1 METFKGIAVSPGLAI
16 GQVFVLDDVRTRI
29 PRRTVSPQA
38 VDREKRRLAGAIE
51 GAQRELVE
59 LSAQAAER
67 LGPESAKIFDFHQL
81 MLRDPSLTRPIEA
94 RITGDKV
101 TAEYAVQE
109 QFKVLADMFRGMSD
123 VTFRTKVDDVW
134 DLERRLLK
142 HLIGEHRSA
151 LDRLDRPAIVIA
163 RDLTPSQAAAFQ
175 GKPVKGF
182 ATDLGGLTSHTAIF
196 ARALQIPAIVG
207 LGSFSEIAED
217 GDPVI
222 IDGERG
228 VLILNPDEHTLA
240 GYHEA
245 MAIAERD
252 ARALE
257 SIADLPAETTDGTRI
272 FLMGNIE
279 FAEEMRVVIEQGGD
293 GVGLFRT
300 EFLWLTSDHEP
311 TEEEQYEHYKHCLDL
326 AQGREVTFR
335 TFDLGADKYTQERA
349 PEPERNPFLG
359 CRSIRYCLQN
369 VALFRRQMRA
379 MLRASVHGRC
389 RIMFPL
395 ITSDLE
401 LRQAKIIL
409 KDVMEDLDEESVAFD
424 ARVPIG
430 MMVETPSAALMA
442 GSYAGEVDFFSIGT
456 NDLIQY
462 TLAVDRT
469 NEKVQNLYSAA
480 HPAVLKLVK
489 DVIRA
494 GRRHE
499 IPVSLCGEVAGDI
512 QFTLLLMGLGLR
524 TLSVTPSR
532 LPYLKRI
539 VRSVDIPTCERL
551 ARTACSFESE
561 RQVTAYLRDQARKII
576 PEAFDG
582 RSVDPG
588 FSAR

>member
-29 PRRTVSPQA
+29 PRRTVASGA
-38 VDREKRRLAGAIE
+38 TGNEKKRLAGAIE
-51 GAQRELVE
+51 GAQKELVS

-67 LGPESAKIFDFHQL
+67 LGSESAKIFDFHQL
-81 MLRDPSLTRPIEA
+81 MLRDRSLTQPIEA
-94 RITGDKV
+94 RIENEKV

-109 QFKVLADMFRGMSD
+109 QFKVLAEMFRGMSD
-123 VTFRTKVDDVW
+123 ATFRTKVDDVW

-142 HLIGEHRSA
+142 HLIGEHTSA
-151 LDRLDRPAIVIA
+151 LDRLDRPAVVIA
-163 RDLTPSQAAAFQ
+163 RDLTPSQTAAFQ

-222 IDGERG
+222 VDGERG
-228 VLILNPDEHTLA
+228 VLILKPDEHTLA

-245 MAIAERD
+245 IEIAERD

-279 FAEEMRVVIEQGGD
+279 FADEMGVVIEQGGD

-311 TEEEQYEHYKHCLDL
+311 TEDEQYAHYKRCLDL

-349 PEPERNPFLG
+349 LDPERNPFLG

-369 VALFRRQMRA
+369 VPMFKRQLRA
-379 MLRASVHGRC
+379 ILRASVHGSG

-409 KDVMEDLDEESVAFD
+409 KDVMEDLDEEGIAYD
-424 ARVPIG
+424 ARMPIG
-430 MMVETPSAALMA
+430 MMVETPAAALMA
-442 GSYAGEVDFFSIGT
+442 GSYVGEVNFFSIGT

-469 NEKVQNLYSAA
+469 NDKVQNLYSAA
-480 HPAVLKLVK
+480 HPAVLRLVK

-494 GRRHE
+494 GRRHD

-512 QFTLLLMGLGLR
+512 QYTLLLMGLGLR

-539 VRSVDIPTCERL
+539 VRSVDITTCERL

-576 PEAFDG
+576 PETFGG
-582 RSVDPG
+582 RSADPG
-588 FSAR
+588 FSSR